1 MVPARR
7 MALPED
13 GRLRI
18 VYTEDGSGYCAP
30 QAGDERTAIRL
41 SPASAAGSA
50 LVPPFSGEDDT
61 LSPSTNAMTGI
72 WLRAGSGQLISF
84 RPNGSYAISDDGQL
98 EAPDDT
104 GMYEIDGRTIGF
116 TSFAPDAA
124 CAWRSMRS
132 WDAVGL
138 ERVRLNEQHDT
149 PAMILHTEAGE
160 SDCPIHAEG
169 DQTWLRVSP

>member
-1 MVPARR
+1 M
-7 MALPED
+7 
-13 GRLRI
+13 
-18 VYTEDGSGYCAP
+18 
-30 QAGDERTAIRL
+30 TAIRL

-50 LVPPFSGEDDT
+50 LVPSFTGDDNT
-61 LSPSTNAMTGI
+61 LPPSTIEMTGI
-72 WLRAGSGQLISF
+72 WLRADSGQLMSF

-98 EAPDDT
+98 GAPDDA

-124 CAWRSMRS
+124 CAWQSTRS

-138 ERVRLNEQHDT
+138 ERIRLNEQHDT

-160 SDCPIHAEG
+160 SDCPIHAAGE
-169 DQTWLRVSP
+169 QTWLRVSP